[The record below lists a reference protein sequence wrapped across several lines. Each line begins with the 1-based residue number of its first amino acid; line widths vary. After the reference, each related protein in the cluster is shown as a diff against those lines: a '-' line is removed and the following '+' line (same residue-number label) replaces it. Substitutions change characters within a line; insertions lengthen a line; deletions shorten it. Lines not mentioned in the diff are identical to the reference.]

1 VFELVGKVT
10 SSSAMTEA
18 CDVEGGARARH
29 LEPNRREEQSDEN
42 VCKNAKRLKRRDGEV
57 EEAINVQDRW

>member
-1 VFELVGKVT
+1 
-10 SSSAMTEA
+10 MTEA